1 MNQTVHQLFRG
12 YLSHS
17 VVYVS
22 NDNMMLKTVG
32 VMCARVGSSMIL
44 CEMVKVGKYAK
55 EGE

>member
-32 VMCARVGSSMIL
+32 VMCARVGSMIL

>member
-1 MNQTVHQLFRG
+1 MNQTVHQLFRA

-32 VMCARVGSSMIL
+32 VMFARAGSMIL